1 MQANTNQR
9 LLLSLDCT
17 QEYGADRYFSC
28 GTSRVVEGAAG
39 RYREAEA
46 KPPSRFGYRF
56 RIEHVGRP
64 HLAVIRYPDDRR
76 RFMTVNDGTTYDLST
91 GITTGHAYPL
101 SNTMQEIHQV
111 FWPRWEDCSL
121 CFMTWGFSEP
131 AAVAAI
137 EIYELDDLPELPSD
151 GFQGR
156 QFGIQYEDPCG
167 IGGAEGAMNY
177 AEWLDRVVTYTK
189 HTGQRLLSYPI
200 CWYHGPIFPSEREP
214 SDVFHWVAAKD
225 RKLYNPW
232 TTEPPDWP
240 AVLLERFGR
249 EGLEFQ
255 GVLTLLR
262 LGSLM
267 KRMNIDL
274 PAIQSG
280 ADTINN
286 LLSCDKVQEGANDW
300 TVSYNALNYPALVK
314 LGSGKLDP
322 WAYGEKHGMSYR
334 AGPIFNPLHP
344 VVQEAVVGFVAE
356 IGRRYGKYP
365 AFKGIAITMW
375 SPTIIWFGSLDAG
388 YDDTTAALFE
398 KETGVTIPV
407 DAKVP
412 DRFSRRHAF
421 LTSDSQQA
429 QWVDWRCRKVR
440 DLVRRLRDAL
450 TAGRPDLTLTLN
462 LWNEV
467 PASQRYGN
475 GHPGAQIYARP
486 NGKTMYREGGLDMDL
501 YADEP
506 NIRLDWQFEG
516 GGRDRTGPYIPEE
529 GSPMEW
535 HFMFRDHDFLD
546 RETLAAVQAQH
557 TPGAFI
563 FNAWHEAWGD
573 HKWFACEP
581 DDPNLVAVSDL
592 YGKPAEGI
600 FRMNSTYP
608 ADGFWWDSQLRITHA
623 FPPAPHFMEQY
634 AHAVAEV
641 DACRITRGGLFLDK
655 AHSEELRQFAA
666 VYRKLPAEK
675 FETVGATTDPVA
687 VRTLVCAS
695 NQDQGKSRGGEQK
708 FAKDAKGGRRYI
720 YLVNREYY
728 PIEVSVTLN
737 RGGGIKDV
745 ADGTTQQ
752 VSERWTLELRP
763 YELRA
768 FTTDPAVE
776 VLGFAVAIPTAMED
790 LLNRETR
797 AALAAMAAATT
808 AGTRI
813 IGLDRV
819 EAELRQCLTVRKF
832 SHLRHLLTSYPV
844 MKSLAVAGKS

>member
-1 MQANTNQR
+1 
-9 LLLSLDCT
+9 
-17 QEYGADRYFSC
+17 
-28 GTSRVVEGAAG
+28 
-39 RYREAEA
+39 
-46 KPPSRFGYRF
+46 
-56 RIEHVGRP
+56 
-64 HLAVIRYPDDRR
+64 
-76 RFMTVNDGTTYDLST
+76 
-91 GITTGHAYPL
+91 
-101 SNTMQEIHQV
+101 MQEIHQV

-121 CFMTWGFSEP
+121 CFMTWGFGEP

-151 GFQGR
+151 GFHGR

-177 AEWLDRVVTYTK
+177 AVWLDRVVTYAK

-274 PAIQSG
+274 PAIQAG

-286 LLSCDKVQEGANDW
+286 LLASDQVQEGTNDW
-300 TVSYNALNYPALVK
+300 TPLYNARNYNEVIK
-314 LGSGKLDP
+314 RGYGKPIP

-344 VVQEAVVGFVAE
+344 IVQDAVIGFVAE

-365 AFKGIAITMW
+365 AFKGIAISMW

-388 YDDTTAALFE
+388 YDDTTATLYE
-398 KETGVTIPV
+398 QETGVRIPV
-407 DAKVP
+407 DAKAP
-412 DRFSRRHAF
+412 DRFSKRHAF
-421 LTSDSQQA
+421 LTADSRRA
-429 QWVDWRCRKVR
+429 AWVDWRCRKIR
-440 DLVRRLRDAL
+440 DLVCRMRDAL
-450 TAGRPDLTLTLN
+450 TAGRQDLTLTLN

-467 PASQRYGN
+467 PAAQRYGN

-501 YADEP
+501 YANEP

-516 GGRDRTGPYIPEE
+516 GGRDRTGPYHPQE

-535 HFMFRDHDFLD
+535 NFMFRDHDFLD
-546 RETLAAVQAQH
+546 SETLAAVQAQRK
-557 TPGAFI
+557 PGAFI

-581 DDPNLVAVSDL
+581 GDPNLGAVSDV
-592 YGKPAEGI
+592 YGKPAEGN
-600 FRMNSTYP
+600 FQMNSTYP

-623 FPPAPHFMEQY
+623 FPPSPHFMEQY
-634 AHAVAEV
+634 AHAVAEL

-655 AHSEELRQFAA
+655 AHSGALRRFAA
-666 VYRKLPAEK
+666 VYRRLPAEK
-675 FETVGATTDPVA
+675 FETVGGTTDPVA
-687 VRTLVCAS
+687 VRTLV
-695 NQDQGKSRGGEQK
+695 RGEEGCGTGEGINHEEHEGHEEEGEGITRK
-708 FAKDAKGGRRYI
+708 ERARRYV

-728 PIEVSVTLN
+728 PVQVTLTLS
-737 RGGGIKDV
+737 RGGVLKDL
-745 ADGTTQQ
+745 ADGTMQQ
-752 VSERWTLELRP
+752 VSGSWMLELQP

-768 FTTDPAVE
+768 FTMEPAVE
-776 VLGFAVAIPTAMED
+776 VRGFTAGIPAAMEERFH
-790 LLNRETR
+790 RETS
-797 AALAAMAAATT
+797 AALGAIAEAAR
-808 AGTRI
+808 AGVSI
-813 IGLDRV
+813 IGVGRI
-819 EAELRQCLTVRKF
+819 ETELRQCLAGRRF
-832 SHLRHLLTSYPV
+832 SRLRHLLTSYPV
-844 MKSLAVAGKS
+844 MKSLAVTNKDGASGRHGEG